1 MKSESKIRVATT
13 TTTMKKKTL
22 KKKLKRLN
30 LVKTVRARCEEWT
43 EEKEQ
48 EKRLEQEL

>member
-1 MKSESKIRVATT
+1 MKSESKIRVA